1 MRAELG
7 SVGSV
12 GTATASTVASTRRR
26 AASVA
31 TTVRMMMLC
40 FEPTDLSCASLLSST
55 AELRNPRAEY
65 RYRVTGTSQVRSCP
79 LLVGAALVLGVAEA
93 ALDVCAGACGR
104 LPRHHPPVDSS
115 EPPVPS
121 PQVGCG
127 SRASGS
133 ATGVSKLKNM
143 AESVRTEPVHLRQ
156 PLRTPLHA
164 RAATCP
170 ALYRCFPH
178 ACGLSACSCPLSV
191 SCMIPR
197 NEDAILVSSAELS
210 R

>member
-1 MRAELG
+1 MKQ
-7 SVGSV
+7 
-12 GTATASTVASTRRR
+12 TVFARERGLPSYFT
-26 AASVA
+26 
-31 TTVRMMMLC
+31 
-40 FEPTDLSCASLLSST
+40 
-55 AELRNPRAEY
+55 
-65 RYRVTGTSQVRSCP
+65 SCP
-79 LLVGAALVLGVAEA
+79 LLVGAALVLCVAEA
-93 ALDVCAGACGR
+93 APDVCAGACGR

-115 EPPVPS
+115 EPPDPS

-170 ALYRCFPH
+170 ALHRCFPH
-178 ACGLSACSCPLSV
+178 ACGLSACSCPL
-191 SCMIPR
+191 CAPCCPLR
-197 NEDAILVSSAELS
+197 TLLLPCDDAHSTLATRCCRAAGAGADAPTSGGLLNISLLRYALSAFLIHKHLATRPPSATELS
-210 R
+210 LT

>member
-1 MRAELG
+1 MLLRIVAVLP
-7 SVGSV
+7 
-12 GTATASTVASTRRR
+12 GTMHWQADARPE
-26 AASVA
+26 AAA
-31 TTVRMMMLC
+31 AAAAW
-40 FEPTDLSCASLLSST
+40 P
-55 AELRNPRAEY
+55 Y
-65 RYRVTGTSQVRSCP
+65 GTLYSNVKVPSYFTSCP
-79 LLVGAALVLGVAEA
+79 LLVGAALVLCVAEA
-93 ALDVCAGACGR
+93 APDVCAGACGR

-115 EPPVPS
+115 EPPDPS

-170 ALYRCFPH
+170 ALHRCFPH
-178 ACGLSACSCPLSV
+178 ACGLSACSCPLYAP
-191 SCMIPR
+191 CCPLR
-197 NEDAILVSSAELS
+197 TLLCRS
-210 R
+210 RAVHVLR